1 MSKWI
6 EWKGKEAC
14 PVHGKRVEVKFR
26 SGETKVTVGDKG
38 SGLWFHYELRFG
50 HTPYDIV
57 AYRLLPAANDNLPVL
72 DATAKVRAERI
83 NDLVTYFHGKSAGNG
98 WWPQHMRDNPLTV
111 SNKLALIHS
120 EISEAMEGDR
130 KNLMD
135 DKLPHRKMIE
145 VELGDALIRICDLAG
160 FLGLDLGGATMEK
173 DGYNDVRADHKTETR
188 KLAGGKAY

>member
-1 MSKWI
+1 MMGDLRKPSRLGWFDHEIEAAEQRLDGSKSRD
-6 EWKGKEAC
+6 EW
-14 PVHGKRVEVKFR
+14 
-26 SGETKVTVGDKG
+26 
-38 SGLWFHYELRFG
+38 L
-50 HTPYDIV
+50 
-57 AYRLLPAANDNLPVL
+57 AANDNVPVF
-72 DATAKVRAERI
+72 DHAKIGRAAAI
-83 NDLVTYFHGKSAGNG
+83 NDLVAYFHGKSSGNG
-98 WWPQHMRDNPLTV
+98 WWPEHMRSNPLVV

-130 KNLMD
+130 KGLMD

-173 DGYNDVRADHKTETR
+173 DAYNDVRADHKAETR